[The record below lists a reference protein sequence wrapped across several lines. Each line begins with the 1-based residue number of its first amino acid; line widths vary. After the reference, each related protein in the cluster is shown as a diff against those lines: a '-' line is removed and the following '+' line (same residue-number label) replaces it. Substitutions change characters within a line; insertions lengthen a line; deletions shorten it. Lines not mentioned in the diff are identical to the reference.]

1 MVEVQRVAALIARE
15 ATSNI
20 VNPRQSHPV
29 CSCVGSRASRLGRA
43 AFCIT
48 EQDGGTPTLWEK
60 GRREK
65 RAVTH
70 RNCRPPPECPSCPN
84 KRETRFRMQRRHHR
98 TRGALKVEK

>member
-29 CSCVGSRASRLGRA
+29 CSCVGSRASRLRRA

-48 EQDGGTPTLWEK
+48 EQAGGTPTLWEK

-70 RNCRPPPECPSCPN
+70 RNCGRHRNVRPVQISE
-84 KRETRFRMQRRHHR
+84 KRGFGCNVGITARA
-98 TRGALKVEK
+98 AL